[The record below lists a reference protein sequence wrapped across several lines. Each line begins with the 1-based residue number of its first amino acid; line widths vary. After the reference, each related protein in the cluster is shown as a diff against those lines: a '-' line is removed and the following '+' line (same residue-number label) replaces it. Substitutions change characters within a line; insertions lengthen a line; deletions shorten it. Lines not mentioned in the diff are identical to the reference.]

1 MEEASAPF
9 NTHGKN
15 TLEKITPVMRFWRY
29 IKSEKKDIWII
40 YVYALVVGLI
50 GLSLPLGI
58 QAVIQMISGGILYDT
73 AMLIIILVLLGVA
86 ATGGLQVM
94 QIYMVE
100 VLQRRLFAKATFE
113 FAYRLPRIKADDL
126 QGSYPPEVVNR
137 FFDVVLLQKGISK
150 ILVEL
155 TAALLQVLF
164 GLLLLAIYHPS
175 FIVFDMVFVTAA
187 YIVFRFTGKKGLDTS
202 IKESSYKYKMMAWLQ
217 EIARNL
223 STFKLSTGQSNFVQE
238 KTDAY
243 TIKYLNARK
252 SHFRVLL
259 SQYINILIFKI
270 AIIGATLILGSLLVV
285 DRQINLGQFVATEII
300 IVLILGAIEKIIISV
315 DTVYDAFTS
324 IEKIAKISDY
334 PFEENGS
341 IKAEDYSSGQ
351 GLAITLNNISYTNY
365 TGNAVLKNITLDIA
379 SGSVVAFTG
388 NDSYATDALI
398 SIISG
403 IYQNYNGS
411 IKINNIA
418 IKDLDHESYRSLIA
432 HSMPNNQ
439 LFEGSVLDNITMG
452 NKQIEEIDVVKTLNK
467 LGVYDALT
475 LLPSGLH
482 HKILPGGIGLPEE
495 LCSKIL
501 VAKNVLKKPKLW
513 ITHEYCYNH
522 VAEALKL
529 FKAELQNTTI
539 IVVGNNEQTHQNANT
554 IYVVEHG
561 SIAISG
567 TYAALKNNDIY
578 KKQLNPVTHA

>member
-1 MEEASAPF
+1 MGEASAPF
-9 NTHGKN
+9 TIHGNN

-58 QAVIQMISGGILYDT
+58 QAVIQMISGGVLYDT
-73 AMLIIILVLLGVA
+73 AILIIILVLLGVA

-113 FAYRLPRIKADDL
+113 FAYRLPRIKADEL
-126 QGSYPPEVVNR
+126 QGSYTPEVVNR

-150 ILVEL
+150 ILIEL

-175 FIVFDMVFVTAA
+175 FIIFDMVFITAA

-223 STFKLSTGQSNFVQE
+223 TAFKLSSGVSNYVQE
-238 KTDAY
+238 KTDSY

-334 PFEENGS
+334 PFEENGT
-341 IKAEDYSSGQ
+341 IKAEDYSNSN

-365 TGNAVLKNITLDIA
+365 TGNTVLNNITFDIA
-379 SGSVVAFTG
+379 PGKVVAFAG

-398 SIISG
+398 NIISG

-411 IKINNIA
+411 IKVNNIA
-418 IKDLDHESYRSLIA
+418 IKDLDHQSYRSLIA

-439 LFEGSVLDNITMG
+439 LFEGTVLDNITMG

-467 LGVYDALT
+467 LGVYDNLT

-482 HKILPGGIGLPEE
+482 HKILPGGIGLPNE
-495 LCSKIL
+495 LTNKIL
-501 VAKNVLKKPKLW
+501 VAKNVLQKPKLW
-513 ITHEYCYNH
+513 IVHEHYFNH
-522 VAEALKL
+522 VADAVKL
-529 FKAELQNTTI
+529 FKTELQNTTI
-539 IVVGNNEQTHQNANT
+539 IVVGNNEKIHQNADT
-554 IYVVEHG
+554 IYVIEGG
-561 SIAISG
+561 SITIGG
-567 TYAALKNNDIY
+567 TYADIQNNDIY
-578 KKQLNPVTHA
+578 KNQLNPVTHA